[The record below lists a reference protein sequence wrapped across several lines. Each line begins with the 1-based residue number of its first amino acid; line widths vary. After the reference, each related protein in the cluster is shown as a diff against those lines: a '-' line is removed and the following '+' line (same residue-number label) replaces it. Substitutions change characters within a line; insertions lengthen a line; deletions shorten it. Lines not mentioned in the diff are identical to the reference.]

1 MRFSQP
7 DASGLNKYVTVTDPV
22 LNQVFDWSDNTW
34 KALGSATTPGVAC
47 SVASL
52 GATSLYHAVIA
63 LATISPNMTP
73 RDIVVT
79 MYTRAGGSP
88 APTTDTASVLNWP
101 LRVCAGQQVPNDP
114 ASVPFEVDVTAN
126 LTTTLGTSMHLTAEL
141 VRNGK
146 TIALDT
152 LDPSATCSIVVTQ
165 DATTSA
171 GARVAQFSMSTGDV
185 GSTNVSHRFEAE
197 FASPGLASNRGF
209 TAVATITA
217 GGVTYTGS
225 CKFTTY

>member
-7 DASGLNKYVTVTDPV
+7 DASSLNKYLTVTDPV
-22 LNQVFDWSDNTW
+22 LNQVFDRADNTW
-34 KALGSATTPGVAC
+34 KSLGSATNPAFVCAET
-47 SVASL
+47 SL
-52 GATSLYHAVIA
+52 GATSLYHVAIP

-88 APTTDTASVLNWP
+88 APLTDTASVQNWA

-114 ASVPFEVDVTAN
+114 AGVPFEVDVTAN
-126 LTTTLGTSMHLTAEL
+126 LTTTMGTSMHLTAEL
-141 VRNGK
+141 RRNGVTVPLK
-146 TIALDT
+146 T
-152 LDPSATCSIVVTQ
+152 LDPAATCSLVVTQ
-165 DATTSA
+165 DATASA

-185 GSTNVSHRFEAE
+185 GVTNASHRFEAE
-197 FASPGLASNRGF
+197 YASPGLASNRGF